1 MKKIISYL
9 FVLLFVPGMVS
20 AQCNVCYGHKK
31 VTRTENC
38 SYCQGVGSF
47 SEKVTKTCT
56 NCGGKGY
63 TTNSCSS
70 CNGRGTV
77 TTTKRCS
84 ACNGAGGHWK
94 PKTCWSCQG
103 SGKEYYTDY
112 YFNERRS
119 KACSKCGGDGSIN
132 ELVKCTTCGGNKNI
146 TTNTTCSSCSGAGTL
161 QRDCYSCGGRGTI
174 SETRT
179 RTCNKCNGA
188 GKISK
193 EIACPVCGKW

>member
-132 ELVKCTTCGGNKNI
+132 ELVKCTTCGGNKNSVKLNHKVI
-146 TTNTTCSSCSGAGTL
+146 TRRQTYVRIAGSKVRNQEKKSLFARCSGAF
-161 QRDCYSCGGRGTI
+161 RH
-174 SETRT
+174 
-179 RTCNKCNGA
+179 K
-188 GKISK
+188 
-193 EIACPVCGKW
+193 